1 MAKPDNGGL
10 DDVFGV
16 LCFDV
21 TAVYDKLF
29 YCRAGFTVV
38 FLFVLSVIFVV
49 AGGYVINDCFDVYI
63 DKINRPDTVIVD
75 RVLPKSTAYVYY
87 WILNIL
93 GLCCSVVSGVRALKM
108 SFFNLWFVSF
118 YWHLFYICIPVHIN
132 VSC

>member
-38 FLFVLSVIFVV
+38 FFVRPLCDIC
-49 AGGYVINDCFDVYI
+49 GGW
-63 DKINRPDTVIVD
+63 
-75 RVLPKSTAYVYY
+75 RVCYK
-87 WILNIL
+87 
-93 GLCCSVVSGVRALKM
+93 
-108 SFFNLWFVSF
+108 
-118 YWHLFYICIPVHIN
+118 
-132 VSC
+132 